1 MRNSLPFLL
10 LLLVWASSCKDKK
23 TDFSG
28 DTAISATDFV
38 AVFPKI
44 NQGFRVADTNI
55 TKVAD
60 TLTIGYKAILQ
71 FVPDSVITGIVG
83 KSKRLAI
90 HPVGMIE
97 KQKENYLLLSLH
109 SQKTTHIVVL
119 VMDKKYKFLAAKEL
133 LSDADKDGYQ
143 HSVSINREPTFLISR
158 EKTGAYNQL
167 QFSRTGWVYTSS
179 GVFMVVIN
187 DSNEGATKSAII
199 NPIDTFPKKYRYS
212 GDYQK
217 NKKNFI
223 SIRDGHTPNTYTFF
237 IHFEKEE
244 NCTGELKG
252 EFKMKSANTAVFAEN
267 GDPCVIDFTFDGNE
281 VTVKEQGSCG
291 SHRGI
296 TCYFDD
302 SFIKKREPRSGKKN
316 K

>member
-10 LLLVWASSCKDKK
+10 LLLLLANGCKEKK

-28 DTAISATDFV
+28 ETPIRATDFV
-38 AVFPKI
+38 AVFPKL
-44 NQGFRVADTNI
+44 NQGFKVADTNI

-60 TLTIGYKAILQ
+60 TLTIGYKAIIQ
-71 FVPDSVITGIVG
+71 FVPDSIFTGITG
-83 KSKRLAI
+83 KSKKIII

-97 KQKENYLLLSLH
+97 KQKENYLLLSLY
-109 SQKTTHIVVL
+109 SQKTTHIIVL
-119 VMDKKYKFLAAKEL
+119 VMDKKYRFLAAKEL
-133 LSDADKDGYQ
+133 LNDAEKDGYQ

-158 EKTGAYNQL
+158 EKMGAYNQL

-179 GVFMVVIN
+179 GSFMVVIN
-187 DSNEGATKSAII
+187 DSNEGATKSTII
-199 NPIDTFPKKYRYS
+199 NPIDTMPKKYRYS

-237 IHFEKEE
+237 IHFEKED

-252 EFKMKSANTAVFAEN
+252 ELKMKSANTAVFSEN
-267 GDPCVIDFTFDGNE
+267 GDPCVIDFTFEGNE

-296 TCYFDD
+296 TCYFND
-302 SFIKKREPRSGKKN
+302 SFIKKREPKTGKKG

>member
-223 SIRDGHTPNTYTFF
+223 SIRDGHTTNTYTFF

>member
-1 MRNSLPFLL
+1 MKNSLPFLL
-10 LLLVWASSCKDKK
+10 LLLVLANSCKDKK

-28 DTAISATDFV
+28 ETAIPAADFM
-38 AVFPKI
+38 AVFPKL
-44 NQGFRVADTNI
+44 NQGFKVADTNI
-55 TKVAD
+55 NKVSD

-71 FVPDSVITGIVG
+71 FVPDSVITSIAG
-83 KSKRLAI
+83 KSKKLRI
-90 HPVGMIE
+90 HPVGLIE
-97 KQKENYLLLSLH
+97 KQKEDYLLLSL
-109 SQKTTHIVVL
+109 SGQKTTHIAVIVL
-119 VMDKKYKFLAAKEL
+119 NKKHKFLAAKEL
-133 LSDADKDGYQ
+133 LNDAEKDGYQ

-158 EKTGAYNQL
+158 EKNGAYNQL
-167 QFSRTGWVYTSS
+167 QFSRTGWVYTAS
-179 GVFMVVIN
+179 GNFMVVIN
-187 DSNEGATKSAII
+187 DSNEGSTKSAII
-199 NPIDTFPKKYRYS
+199 NPIDTMPRKYKYS

-223 SIRDGHTPNTYTFF
+223 SVRDGHTPNAYIFF
-237 IHFEKEE
+237 IHFEKDD

-267 GDPCVIDFTFDGNE
+267 GDPCIIDFTFEGNE
-281 VTVKEQGSCG
+281 ITVKEQGSCG

-302 SFIKKREPRSGKKN
+302 SFIKKKEPKTAKKT